1 MLAMA
6 VVDPYAPCP
15 CGSGQKF
22 KWCCHKVEPY
32 AEKAERLYEGNQAD
46 AALATLD
53 EGLRKVPGNPWLLVR
68 KALIHERR
76 EEPAKA
82 RPLLEQVL
90 VAQPNHVGAQALLV
104 RVVTEDE
111 GPVGGVAQLQR
122 ALTALPDEARGAV
135 APLTQMIAMLLGRA
149 DCIPAA
155 LAHLEL
161 AEALGLDDEATT
173 ESIRRMLEGDPAV
186 SPWQKNPYDLAAAPA
201 GLSEA
206 HAGRFAEA
214 LEWAESGLWQ
224 SAAAAFEALS
234 AGAGGAE
241 VDRNLGLCRL
251 WLADEA
257 GAVQALRRSIARS
270 GPTAEA
276 VDLEALCQLIA
287 PPYREDQV
295 EHFHLIWPLRD
306 RGRLMAILQGR
317 ADVQYEGRGPIEP
330 EKEDS
335 PEVDVFALMDRPRL
349 DPGTVPDRPEA
360 MPRVLGRVLV
370 GQEIA
375 SLDAFE
381 DGRLDALTE
390 HFREVAGTAIP
401 PAHPKTKV
409 VEKVSRSAVA
419 MATEWVIPEGLD
431 RAALT
436 RLNHQEN
443 RRVIQEVWPKTPMP
457 YLNGRTP
464 EQAAKAGDAA
474 VPLRA
479 ALCQFEANRGSW
491 REEIDFEALRRSLN
505 VPPEPEV
512 DAEVDVETVHLG
524 RLHRVPAER
533 LDDDRLAALY
543 LRARE
548 YVLPQAME
556 RAARSLVERPLPADR
571 AHVDRFAVYSDL
583 ANLAVGRDEV
593 AEASSWVER
602 GRAAEPAA
610 LRARNA
616 PRWDMLTVRLRARSE
631 PPEAWVAQLAIILE
645 RYSQD
650 RTASQAIM
658 GNLLDMGLVQL
669 VPNPDRPDDVLMDT
683 RGLQA
688 LLTRYGPRV
697 TTTSGGLGVSA
708 TKPEIWTPGAAAS
721 GGGVGGIWTPGSA
734 APSEAE
740 KPKLIIPGR

>member
-1 MLAMA
+1 MA

-22 KWCCHKVEPY
+22 KWCCHKVESY
-32 AEKAERLYEGNQAD
+32 ADKAERLYEGNQVD

-68 KALIHERR
+68 KALIHERN

-104 RVVTEDE
+104 RVVTEAE
-111 GPVGGVAQLQR
+111 GPVAGAAQLQR

-135 APLTQMIAMLLGRA
+135 APLTQMIALLLGRVESV
-149 DCIPAA
+149 PAA

-186 SPWQKNPYDLAAAPA
+186 SPWLKNPYDLAQAPE
-201 GLSEA
+201 GLSED
-206 HAGRFAEA
+206 HAARFAEA

-224 SAAAAFEALS
+224 SAAAGFEVLS
-234 AGAGGAE
+234 AEAGGAE
-241 VDRNLGLCRL
+241 VERNLGLCRL

-257 GAVQALRRSIARS
+257 GAVEALRRSIAWS
-270 GPTAEA
+270 GPTADA
-276 VDLEALCQLIA
+276 VDLEALCQLVA

-306 RGRLMAILQGR
+306 RGKLMEILQGR

-330 EKEDS
+330 EKEES
-335 PEVDVFALMDRPRL
+335 PEVDVFALLDRAKL
-349 DPGTVPDRPEA
+349 DAKATPERPEDL
-360 MPRVLGRVLV
+360 PRVLGRVLV

-390 HFREVAGTAIP
+390 HFREVAGPAIP

-419 MATEWVIPEGLD
+419 MATEWVVPEGID
-431 RAALT
+431 RGVLA
-436 RLNHQEN
+436 RLNRQES
-443 RRVIQEVWPKTPMP
+443 RRVILEVWPKTPMP

-464 EQAAKAGDAA
+464 EQAAKAGGAEA
-474 VPLRA
+474 PLRA
-479 ALCQFEANRGSW
+479 ALCQYEASRGFW
-491 REEIDFEALRRSLN
+491 RGEIDFDALRHSLN
-505 VPPEPEV
+505 LPPEPEIG
-512 DAEVDVETVHLG
+512 AEVDIETVHLG
-524 RLHRVPAER
+524 RLHRVPAEQ
-533 LDDDRLAALY
+533 LDDDRLASLY

-556 RAARSLVERPLPADR
+556 RAARALVERPLPADR

-583 ANLAVGRDEV
+583 ANLAMSRDEV
-593 AEASSWVER
+593 AEAFSWVTQ
-602 GRAAEPAA
+602 GRAAEPAT

-631 PPEAWVAQLAIILE
+631 PPEAWVAQLAIVLE

-650 RTASQAIM
+650 RDASQTIM
-658 GNLLDMGLVQL
+658 SNLLDMGLVQF
-669 VPNPDRPDDVLMDT
+669 VPNPDNPDDMLMDT

-721 GGGVGGIWTPGSA
+721 GSGGGIWTPGSA
-734 APSEAE
+734 AAPAEGE
-740 KPKLIIPGR
+740 KPRLIIPGR

>member
-1 MLAMA
+1 MA

-32 AEKAERLYEGNQAD
+32 AEKAERLYEGNQVE
-46 AALATLD
+46 AALAALD

-90 VAQPNHVGAQALLV
+90 VTQPDHVGAQALLV
-104 RVVTEDE
+104 RVVTEAE
-111 GPVGGVAQLQR
+111 GPVAGAAQLQR
-122 ALTALPDEARGAV
+122 ALTSMPEEARGAV
-135 APLTQMIAMLLGRA
+135 APLTQMIALLLGRTGF
-149 DCIPAA
+149 IPAA

-186 SPWQKNPYDLAAAPA
+186 SPWQKNPYDLAPAPA
-201 GLSEA
+201 GLSDE
-206 HAGRFAEA
+206 HAARFAEA
-214 LEWAESGLWQ
+214 LEWAEGGLWQ
-224 SAAAAFEALS
+224 SAAAAFEVLS
-234 AGAGGAE
+234 AESGGAE
-241 VDRNLGLCRL
+241 VERNLGLCRL
-251 WLADEA
+251 WMADEA
-257 GAVQALRRSIARS
+257 GAVEALRRSVAWS
-270 GPTAEA
+270 GPTAGA
-276 VDLEALCQLIA
+276 VDLEALCQLVA

-306 RGRLMAILQGR
+306 RSRLMAILENR
-317 ADVQYEGRGPIEP
+317 DDVHYEGRGPIEP
-330 EKEDS
+330 ENDAS
-335 PEVDVFALMDRPRL
+335 PEVDVFALLDRPRL
-349 DPGTVPDRPEA
+349 APKTVPDRPEDL
-360 MPRVLGRVLV
+360 PRVLGRVLV
-370 GQEIA
+370 GQETA

-390 HFREVAGTAIP
+390 HFREVAGAAIP

-431 RAALT
+431 RAAMS
-436 RLNHQEN
+436 RLNRQES
-443 RRVIQEVWPKTPMP
+443 RRVLLEVWPKTPMP

-464 EQAAKAGDAA
+464 EQAAKAGDAG

-479 ALCQFEANRGSW
+479 ALIQYEANRGFW
-491 REEIDFEALRRSLN
+491 REDIDFDDLRRSLN
-505 VPPEPEV
+505 VPPEPEI
-512 DAEVDVETVHLG
+512 AEDVDVETVHLG

-548 YVLPQAME
+548 YVLPQAMD
-556 RAARSLVERPLPADR
+556 RAARALVERSLPADR
-571 AHVDRFAVYSDL
+571 AHVDRFSVYSDL
-583 ANLAVGRDEV
+583 ANLALSRDEV
-593 AEASSWVER
+593 AEAFSWVDR
-602 GRAAEPAA
+602 GRAAEPAS
-610 LRARNA
+610 LKVRNA

-631 PPEAWVAQLAIILE
+631 PPEAWVPQLAIVLE
-645 RYSQD
+645 RYRED
-650 RTASQAIM
+650 RNASQTIM
-658 GNLLDMGLVQL
+658 SNLLDMGLVQL

-688 LLTRYGPRV
+688 VLAEYGPRV
-697 TTTSGGLGVSA
+697 TTASGGLGVSA
-708 TKPEIWTPGAAAS
+708 TKPEIWTPGAAAA
-721 GGGVGGIWTPGSA
+721 GGGGIWTPGSG
-734 APSEAE
+734 APASEGE